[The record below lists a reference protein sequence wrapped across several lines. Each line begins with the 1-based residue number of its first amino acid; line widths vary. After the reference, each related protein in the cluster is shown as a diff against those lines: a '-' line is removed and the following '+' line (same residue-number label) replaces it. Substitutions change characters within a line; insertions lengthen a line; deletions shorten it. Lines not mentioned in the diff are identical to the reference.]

1 MSTSLS
7 YTVTQSPALPAEAL
21 PAIAAA
27 FQRANH
33 ELPEG
38 TEPLG
43 FVAEDNPAEHWGSS
57 KLPSDDAAIIPALLA
72 LFAGLSDAR
81 RAIPDALWEV
91 MLDDTAVDW
100 DEECGYSLPGL

>member
-7 YTVTQSPALPAEAL
+7 YTVSHSAALPAEAL
-21 PAIAAA
+21 RAIAAA
-27 FQRANH
+27 FERANQ
-33 ELPEG
+33 ELPDG

-43 FVAEDNPAEHWGSS
+43 FVAEDSPGEYGGSS
-57 KLPSDDAAIIPALLA
+57 KLPSDDAAIVPALLA

-91 MLDDTAVDW
+91 SLDDTAADW
-100 DEECGYSLPGL
+100 DEERGYSLPWL